1 MLESGCAARPRGI
14 FTVFVIS
21 NKAGSYAR
29 ININN
34 VSVRERLIQSSPGRC
49 GIFGNH
55 RTFRHCWNIHVLSVT
70 RTECRPHIPRFSKT
84 SSRCIPPWGGGRGRG
99 VGSRAGYR
107 LSGRSLADPSRSKT
121 EEQPRLVARRTE
133 IYIHVRDVH
142 GAQRTPYVACTYIGG
157 KGLRVSL
164 LDYGTSG

>member
-1 MLESGCAARPRGI
+1 MPTETQGVAINRTRVARLPSPVTRRFGRDIRMLESGCAARPRGI

-84 SSRCIPPWGGGRGRG
+84 SSRCIPPWGGGEGPRRGISSG
-99 VGSRAGYR
+99 VPVVRSFACGSFP
-107 LSGRSLADPSRSKT
+107 LEDGRTAPTR
-121 EEQPRLVARRTE
+121 
-133 IYIHVRDVH
+133 
-142 GAQRTPYVACTYIGG
+142 RTPY
-157 KGLRVSL
+157 
-164 LDYGTSG
+164 